1 MVKPEINEKLSELQT
16 SFIPEI
22 LEWFS
27 ENVEKCVSDASLCP
41 MLVRLMKHDNH
52 VMKGEENLLV
62 TLQAA
67 IAKKVESKL
76 VWMIDNIFLD
86 CTTWIYNR
94 WKSSFGTKTF
104 HYDSETDLIKWYR
117 ARWTICQTDCWT
129 LFKWN
134 DQLA

>member
-1 MVKPEINEKLSELQT
+1 MAKPKINKKLSELQT

-27 ENVEKCVSDASLCP
+27 ENVEKCVTDASLCP

-67 IAKKVESKL
+67 IAKKVKPDASQKYIKL
-76 VWMIDNIFLD
+76 QIAPSCFSL
-86 CTTWIYNR
+86 
-94 WKSSFGTKTF
+94 
-104 HYDSETDLIKWYR
+104 
-117 ARWTICQTDCWT
+117 T
-129 LFKWN
+129 L
-134 DQLA
+134 L

>member
-1 MVKPEINEKLSELQT
+1 MVKPKINKKLSELQT

-27 ENVEKCVSDASLCP
+27 ENVEKCVTDASLCP

-67 IAKKVESKL
+67 IAKKVKTNASQNDLKL
-76 VWMIDNIFLD
+76 PIAASCFTHDSPL
-86 CTTWIYNR
+86 TNR
-94 WKSSFGTKTF
+94 SRLMNSNP
-104 HYDSETDLIKWYR
+104 E
-117 ARWTICQTDCWT
+117 
-129 LFKWN
+129 
-134 DQLA
+134 